1 MLKEELSWL
10 FRRAFLKW
18 LAIGAVASFIL
29 VWFFSS
35 SLFVKPLYRSE
46 AVIFVPLTLFSQQFD
61 QQGIGFGGDAEIDGH
76 IQILQS
82 TRMLDS
88 LDVRF
93 NLAQQYSIDVS
104 RPGGMKQLYD
114 RIMQK
119 INIQKTRYN
128 SVSVSV
134 LDRDRELAADMANA
148 IVHLGDVIKEDL
160 LLENRLAAYH
170 FARELYVQKLEEV
183 DALEKT
189 LAVADSLI
197 DGNLI
202 SSPSP
207 SRRELITYES
217 QIWELAER
225 RNRYE
230 TLRKSLD
237 VPLPRSYVI
246 SPAVAAAGPAWPPR
260 LLLSLAAM
268 GVFIASMVVVELL
281 RKDVIKK

>member
-10 FRRAFLKW
+10 FRRGFLKW
-18 LAIGAVASFIL
+18 LAIGAVASFLL
-29 VWFFSS
+29 VWLFSS
-35 SLFVKPLYRSE
+35 PLFIKPLYRSE
-46 AVIFVPLTLFSQQFD
+46 AIIFVPLTLFSQQFD
-61 QQGIGFGGDAEIDGH
+61 QQGIGFGSDAEIDGH

-88 LDVRF
+88 LDARF
-93 NLAQQYSIDVS
+93 DLARQYNIDLS
-104 RPGGMKQLYD
+104 RPGGVKQLYD
-114 RIMQK
+114 RIKQN
-119 INIQKTRYN
+119 ISIQKTRYN

-134 LDRDRELAADMANA
+134 LADDREMAANMANT
-148 IVHLGDVIKEDL
+148 IVHLGDMIKEDM

-170 FARELYVQKLEEV
+170 FARELYDQKLDEV

-189 LAVADSLI
+189 LSASDSLV
-197 DGNLI
+197 DGRLFP
-202 SSPSP
+202 SHSPG
-207 SRRELITYES
+207 RRELITYES

-230 TLRKSLD
+230 TLRKSLE
-237 VPLPRSYVI
+237 VPLPKSYVI

-260 LLLSLAAM
+260 LLLSLAAL